1 VIPVGHHVRDTI
13 KLHHHAQRH
22 GSWSGSWRS
31 AVIDDRDGASFGD
44 RAEVESCVIGQEKN
58 VGECP
63 GLEKLWEDMLDR
75 GLTLE
80 HAIGDAVHLVNIWGL
95 GPFGIDASL
104 ERGEL
109 LAIHS
114 TAHRVYVNQ
123 SVPHGIPAG
132 GIGVEDNTHGI
143 CKSPT
148 VLRHGVCRVG
158 RWPHHSSA
166 SPHP

>member
-1 VIPVGHHVRDTI
+1 MIVMAH
-13 KLHHHAQRH
+13 
-22 GSWSGSWRS
+22 RS
-31 AVIDDRDGASFGD
+31 AIA
-44 RAEVESCVIGQEKN
+44 AEVESCVIGQEKN
-58 VGECP
+58 IGACP

-75 GLTLE
+75 GLTLD

-132 GIGVEDNTHGI
+132 GIGVEDNTRGI

-158 RWPHHSSA
+158 HGRIDRPHRSPA
-166 SPHP
+166 SPDP